1 MECHVFEGQDV
12 GLLVY
17 CTCRVGD
24 GHWAL
29 SDMFTFWLCG
39 RNAEKNQNSAGT
51 PKQAAQSHLPQPAAP
66 IAWIQGLC
74 PAACRSP
81 GSAQKLGPGGHPFP
95 DPAPSGRAPAPSRGL
110 RPAPRLP
117 RPPGRRRL
125 SCLRGAGGGRW
136 PARLAADN
144 AAAMSAS
151 QAGAAA
157 AAAGPRARQGGL
169 GFGLPPVPRK
179 RADGQRGSSSGR
191 DGGSGAS
198 LSSP

>member
-12 GLLVY
+12 GLLVF
-17 CTCRVGD
+17 CACRVGD

-29 SDMFTFWLCG
+29 SDMFTFWLCV
-39 RNAEKNQNSAGT
+39 RNAEKKTKLGGDAKASSPEPPAPT
-51 PKQAAQSHLPQPAAP
+51 CSPHCLDPVAQSRRLKVVRLVTEARA
-66 IAWIQGLC
+66 
-74 PAACRSP
+74 RRV
-81 GSAQKLGPGGHPFP
+81 PFP
-95 DPAPSGRAPAPSRGL
+95 RPRPSGRAPAHSRGL

-117 RPPGRRRL
+117 HSPGSRRL
-125 SCLRGAGGGRW
+125 SCPRGAVGGRW

-157 AAAGPRARQGGL
+157 AAAGPRARQGVL

-179 RADGQRGSSSGR
+179 RADGQRRSSSGR